1 METIVVLLYPFVP
14 HIASELW
21 ENLGHQETLES
32 VRWPGYSEE
41 ALEQEQW
48 LIVVQV
54 DGRVRGRITVPAD
67 ATKEF
72 IEAEALADPKVK
84 GFLHGKEI
92 QRVVQVPRRLVNI
105 VLEG

>member
-1 METIVVLLYPFVP
+1 MERRYPLLQGGGG
-14 HIASELW
+14 ERW
-21 ENLGHQETLES
+21 GHRNSLEEIC
-32 VRWPGYSEE
+32 WPGYSEE
-41 ALEQEQW
+41 ALEEERW

-67 ATKEF
+67 ASNEF

-92 QRVVQVPRRLVNI
+92 HRVIQVPRRLVNI